1 MSILLTNRATI
12 VDRVIPRSLAAD
24 IALVVAGTALT
35 AVAAQ
40 LAIPTQPVP
49 FTFQTLAVLL
59 VGASLGTVRGALSMA
74 LYALVGAL
82 GLPVFSGASH
92 GVSVLF
98 GATGGFIFGFIVAA
112 ALVGYLAEKSWSS
125 NALKMFASYAIGSIV
140 IYAVGI
146 PVLAGV
152 AFAGDLKAT
161 TLYMVPFMI
170 WDVVKAVAAGAL
182 LPSAWKL
189 VQKVKG

>member
-1 MSILLTNRATI
+1 MSLLLATRPTI
-12 VDRVIPRSLAAD
+12 IDRVVPRSLAAD
-24 IALVVAGTALT
+24 IALVVSGTAFT

-40 LAIPTQPVP
+40 LAIPNSPVQL
-49 FTFQTLAVLL
+49 TFQTLAVLH
-59 VGASLGTVRGALSMA
+59 VGATLGSTRGALSMA

-82 GLPVFSGASH
+82 GLPVFSDASH

-112 ALVGYLAEKSWSS
+112 ALVGYLAEKNWSS
-125 NALKMFASYAIGSIV
+125 NALKMFASYAAGSVV

-146 PVLAGV
+146 PVLAAV
-152 AFAGDLKAT
+152 AFAGDLAAT
-161 TLYMVPFMI
+161 TGFMVPFMI

-182 LPSAWKL
+182 LPSAWAL
-189 VQKVKG
+189 VKKIKG

>member
-1 MSILLTNRATI
+1 MSLTLAVKPTL
-12 VDRVIPRSLAAD
+12 VDRIVPRSLVAD
-24 IALVVAGTALT
+24 IALIASGTALT

-40 LAIPTQPVP
+40 LAIPTSPVP

-59 VGASLGTVRGALSMA
+59 VGATLGSVRGALSMM
-74 LYALVGAL
+74 LYALAGAV
-82 GLPVFSGASH
+82 GLPVFSDASH

-112 ALVGYLAEKSWSS
+112 ALVGYLAEKNWSS

-140 IYAVGI
+140 VYAVGI
-146 PVLAGV
+146 PVLAAV
-152 AFAGDLKAT
+152 AFGGDLAAT
-161 TLYMVPFMI
+161 TIFMVPFMG

-182 LPSAWKL
+182 LPAAWKL
-189 VQKVKG
+189 VKKIQG

>member
-1 MSILLTNRATI
+1 MSLLLATRPTI
-12 VDRVIPRSLAAD
+12 IDRVVPRSLAAD
-24 IALVVAGTALT
+24 IALVVSGTAFT

-40 LAIPTQPVP
+40 LANPTSPVP

-59 VGASLGTVRGALSMA
+59 VGATLGSTRGALSMA
-74 LYALVGAL
+74 LYALIGAL
-82 GLPVFSGASH
+82 GLPVFSDASH

-112 ALVGYLAEKSWSS
+112 ALVGYLAEKNWSS
-125 NALKMFASYAIGSIV
+125 NALKMFASYAAGSVV

-146 PVLAGV
+146 PVLAAV
-152 AFAGDLKAT
+152 AFAGDLAAT
-161 TLYMVPFMI
+161 TGFMVPFMI

-182 LPSAWKL
+182 LPSAWAL
-189 VQKVKG
+189 VKKIKG

>member
-12 VDRVIPRSLAAD
+12 VDRVIPRSLVAD

-92 GVSVLF
+92 GVGVLF

-146 PVLAGV
+146 PVLAGA
-152 AFAGDLKAT
+152 AFAGDLKAAAIF
-161 TLYMVPFMI
+161 MVPFMV

-182 LPSAWKL
+182 LPTAWKL
-189 VQKVKG
+189 VQQVKG

>member
-1 MSILLTNRATI
+1 MSVLIANRPTI
-12 VDRVIPRSLAAD
+12 IDRIVPRSLVAD
-24 IALVVAGTALT
+24 IALIASGTALT

-40 LAIPTQPVP
+40 LAIPTSPVP

-59 VGASLGTVRGALSMA
+59 VGATLGSLRGALSMM
-74 LYALVGAL
+74 LYALAGAV
-82 GLPVFSGASH
+82 GLPVFSDASH

-112 ALVGYLAEKSWSS
+112 ALVGYLAEKNWSS

-140 IYAVGI
+140 VYAVGI
-146 PVLAGV
+146 PVLAAV
-152 AFAGDLKAT
+152 AFGGDLAAT
-161 TLYMVPFMI
+161 TIFMVPFMG

-182 LPSAWKL
+182 LPAAWKL
-189 VQKVKG
+189 VKKIQG